1 MTARFMLLP
10 ARNVEN
16 IRLVKIPAD
25 FDKRDA
31 LRHATSL
38 IASVEEENEDYTWED
53 IAHVLED
60 HGFVP
65 VEFMVGPDLD

>member
-16 IRLVKIPAD
+16 IRLVKIPDD
-25 FDKRDA
+25 FDQRDA

-38 IASVEEENEDYTWED
+38 IASVEEDNAEYTWED
-53 IAHVLED
+53 IAPILED

>member
-1 MTARFMLLP
+1 MLLP

-16 IRLVKIPAD
+16 IRLVKIPDD
-25 FDKRDA
+25 FDQRDA

-38 IASVEEENEDYTWED
+38 IASVEEDNAEYTWED
-53 IAHVLED
+53 IAPILED